1 MDKMMTKLIGMVDSV
16 TTPLHVHTGSLSPET
31 DLGEQAETVDTVDDM
46 NPGSEFEDRDLSES
60 HQQQEDETGMEKP
73 AISELAAVAKEFNT
87 AFNVALYELDSSRK
101 VIEERSTRINELNE
115 SIDNINSAL
124 SDEVNK
130 GCRKEEE
137 YHLET
142 ELLNQRVQD
151 IESERARLNQNISE
165 YEERLNARGEE
176 VTQLSSQL
184 EEVTATLD
192 QRTLEGQH
200 AQEEIQQL
208 SSRLEELTAMLDQR
222 TAEVQHAQEETHRLS
237 SQLEEVTATLNLRTQ
252 EGQRAQEEISQ
263 LSSRFEEL
271 TTTLDQRTL
280 EGQHAKE
287 EFEHERGTLESK
299 IAELQ
304 GLFGNA
310 DGQLKLRQKELEERD
325 SVITRISRQV
335 DSLTTDLD
343 FLFEEIDQLEEAHNQ
358 ETTRLCADILELNN
372 RIQTADKQLE
382 QQRQELE
389 SKAREV
395 AWQNEHISELKDEI
409 HAKSEATQKLS
420 DSHARECEELN
431 THVST
436 ISAELQSIQATHN
449 ETITHANKLEN
460 LNRALHE
467 SSISEN
473 ELHKK
478 VLNEKD
484 SVIAS
489 LRANMEATGDM
500 TNRLEQDSTVIED
513 LHSQLGDLESRLN
526 ESEAQRQKLEERAEV
541 ADTLEADHEVLEQEV
556 INLREALHQSGR
568 KSPEQTDDSNAVDAL
583 KSEIERLS
591 TSLSAAEEKHEQ
603 LQSATSLRTSANG
616 EDTILPALDSESL
629 STATDRVQFLSHL
642 NTLLAENAGSN
653 KNETV
658 MYILLDNFIHI
669 RDEIGTLNSEHVINE
684 TIDIIS
690 STCHDNEIISRFGD
704 CTFVVLSRNE
714 STDETKEKAEKILSA
729 FQQNIFEVSGHSVIA
744 STSIGICRI
753 RDNDECAEEVI
764 SRADLACEAARSSGG
779 NQVVLGSTVADE
791 MNITVSN
798 AENEALVR
806 STLAENRVM
815 IYYQPISCMMDVPGI
830 HYEVLTRVV
839 DKSGDAILPGEFF
852 SIAENSGQSI
862 DVDLHVIEKI
872 MQMLAENPVQEMTLF
887 IKLSSQTVADH
898 DFHLWLMGKIKE
910 YQIDP
915 RQLVFE
921 IAETNLQ
928 NNLKHLSML
937 SKSLNTIG
945 CKVAIEH
952 YRMSTQ
958 SQHLMH
964 IHTDYLKIDSGLV
977 ESLGRKGKSFSKV
990 VAIME
995 VARKNNYI
1003 TIAEGVESADSL
1015 AILWEL
1021 GVDLAQGYFIQAPDG
1036 KRNYDFCGEASDSNP
1051 TEDNKAKFTI
1061 D

>member
-1 MDKMMTKLIGMVDSV
+1 MDKIMTKLIGMVDSV
-16 TTPLHVHTGSLSPET
+16 ATPLHVHTGSLSPET

-46 NPGSEFEDRDLSES
+46 NPESEFEDRDLSES

-73 AISELAAVAKEFNT
+73 AISELAAAAKEFNT

-115 SIDNINSAL
+115 SIDSINSAL

-137 YHLET
+137 YRLET

-151 IESERARLNQNISE
+151 IESERARLNQHISE

-176 VTQLSSQL
+176 VTRLSLQLDTL
-184 EEVTATLD
+184 TDALDLRTA
-192 QRTLEGQH
+192 EGQC
-200 AQEEIQQL
+200 AEEEIQQL
-208 SSRLEELTAMLDQR
+208 SSRLEELTATLDQR
-222 TAEVQHAQEETHRLS
+222 TAEVQRAQEETHQLS
-237 SQLEEVTATLNLRTQ
+237 SQLEEVTA
-252 EGQRAQEEISQ
+252 
-263 LSSRFEEL
+263 
-271 TTTLDQRTL
+271 TLDQRTL

-299 IAELQ
+299 TAELQ
-304 GLFGNA
+304 GLFDNT

-343 FLFEEIDQLEEAHNQ
+343 FLFEEIDQLEEANNQ

-372 RIQTADKQLE
+372 RIQTGDNQLE

-409 HAKSEATQKLS
+409 HAKSEAAQKLS
-420 DSHARECEELN
+420 DSHARECEGLN
-431 THVST
+431 TQVST
-436 ISAELQSIQATHN
+436 ISAELQAIQATQN

-484 SVIAS
+484 GVIAS
-489 LRANMEATGDM
+489 LRAKMEATADM
-500 TNRLEQDSTVIED
+500 TNGLEQDSTVIED
-513 LHSQLGDLESRLN
+513 LHSQLGDLESRLI
-526 ESEAQRQKLEERAEV
+526 ESEAQRHKLEERAEV
-541 ADTLEADHEVLEQEV
+541 ADTLEAEVEILHADLLGARDTDTQQTVDTETLRNLHDQVADLQSAVESARVEKSKLESRLADHEVLEQEV
-556 INLREALHQSGR
+556 INLKEALHQSGS
-568 KSPEQTDDSNAVDAL
+568 KSPEQTDGSYTIDAL
-583 KSEIERLS
+583 
-591 TSLSAAEEKHEQ
+591 
-603 LQSATSLRTSANG
+603 
-616 EDTILPALDSESL
+616 LPAQDSESI

-642 NTLLAENAGSN
+642 NTLLAENAGSK

-690 STCHDNEIISRFGD
+690 STCHDNEIISRVGD

-714 STDETKEKAEKILSA
+714 STDETKEKAGKILSA

-815 IYYQPISCMMDVPGI
+815 IYYQPISCMMDIPGI

-862 DVDLHVIEKI
+862 DIDLHVIENI
-872 MQMLAENPVQEMTLF
+872 MQMLAENPGQVMTMF
-887 IKLSSQTVADH
+887 IKLSSQTVSDH
-898 DFHLWLMGKIKE
+898 DFPLWIIGKIKK

-915 RQLVFE
+915 GLLVFE

-928 NNLKHLSML
+928 NNLKNLSML
-937 SKSLNTIG
+937 SKSLNNIG

-1003 TIAEGVESADSL
+1003 TIAEGVESADTL

-1021 GVDLAQGYFIQAPDG
+1021 GVDLAQGYFIQAPDV
-1036 KRNYDFCGEASDSNP
+1036 KRNYDFNGEESDSNP
-1051 TEDNKAKFTI
+1051 TEGSKAIFSI